1 MEPKPHAASYADC
14 VAPPGTDGRALSP
27 VVTVAESEG
36 LTLVLTES
44 QALQAGYPVPF
55 RTGVSC
61 NVVAGAFHDHLFVP
75 VEQANAALSALRA
88 LQQEAP
94 ACRPA

>member
-1 MEPKPHAASYADC
+1 MEPKLHDGTHADC

-36 LTLVLTES
+36 LTLMLPES

-55 RTGVSC
+55 RIGVSC

-75 VEQANAALSALRA
+75 VERANAALSALRA

-94 ACRPA
+94 ARRPA